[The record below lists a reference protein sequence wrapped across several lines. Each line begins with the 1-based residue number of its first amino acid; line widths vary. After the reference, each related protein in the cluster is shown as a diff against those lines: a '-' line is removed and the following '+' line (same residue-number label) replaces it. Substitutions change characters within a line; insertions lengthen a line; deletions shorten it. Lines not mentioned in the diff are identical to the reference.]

1 MKKNK
6 ELSVNDSVKTSV
18 KTAEKTKTSK
28 VDQAFIEKM
37 EKSLN
42 SLKEDI
48 ISNLINNNKDFKEIV
63 EGMDPKDLADIA
75 SDDIDRRMI
84 EAIGA
89 QDLKR
94 LKLIDSALTRIQ
106 QGKYGLC
113 MKCGKKIPKDRLEA
127 IPYALLCIDCKSAEE
142 RRYR

>member
-1 MKKNK
+1 MKKGK
-6 ELSVNDSVKTSV
+6 ETSAA
-18 KTAEKTKTSK
+18 AEKTVKGK

-37 EKSLN
+37 DKSLTN
-42 SLKEDI
+42 LKKEI
-48 ISNLINNNKDFKEIV
+48 ISNLIVNNEDFKEIV

-75 SDDIDRRMI
+75 SDDIDRRML
-84 EAIGA
+84 EAIGS

-113 MKCGKKIPKDRLEA
+113 MKCGVKIPKERLEA
-127 IPYALLCIDCKSAEE
+127 IPYALMCIECKAAEE
-142 RRYR
+142 RRNR

>member
-1 MKKNK
+1 MDKKF
-6 ELSVNDSVKTSV
+6 LGR
-18 KTAEKTKTSK
+18 
-28 VDQAFIEKM
+28 M
-37 EKSLN
+37 EKSLTN
-42 SLKEDI
+42 LKSEI
-48 ISNLINNNKDFKEIV
+48 IANLVASNEDFKEIV

-75 SDDIDRRMI
+75 SDDIDRKMI

-113 MKCGKKIPKDRLEA
+113 IKCGKRIPADRLEA
-127 IPYALLCIDCKSAEE
+127 IPYALMCIECKTAEE
-142 RRYR
+142 RRNR